1 MFPLRRGQ
9 SRARALKFYIW
20 TNLKCLYKFATNQT
34 QYGGVIMFL
43 TKAEE
48 QHLNGIFLRNKQ
60 GSIQLTDG
68 ELAMIKTY
76 NGLKKST
83 SSPGPSLYNSVKD
96 IIAKY
101 P

>member
-1 MFPLRRGQ
+1 
-9 SRARALKFYIW
+9 
-20 TNLKCLYKFATNQT
+20 
-34 QYGGVIMFL
+34 MFL